1 MDPYLEALSPSDI
14 QQLEA
19 AEAEVWQELRRVNP
33 VSIRFSYV
41 LFVSRSKGRG
51 RKRKRLK
58 GRGPNRRRKSL
69 TEIELIEDTLGRP
82 GRFRLFDR
90 FPFDTTA
97 TEVFP
102 FMDDGLAAEARL
114 RKEIPIYGR
123 R

>member
-69 TEIELIEDTLGRP
+69 TEIELIEDTRRYSHLWM
-82 GRFRLFDR
+82 
-90 FPFDTTA
+90 
-97 TEVFP
+97 
-102 FMDDGLAAEARL
+102 MDWLPKHG
-114 RKEIPIYGR
+114 
-123 R
+123 